1 MDLSVWLSLSL
12 EYGLERARSFA
23 YSIYFLIGIRFA
35 IALLGTV
42 IVLKISFLR
51 RYVFNI
57 RDKV

>member
-1 MDLSVWLSLSL
+1 M
-12 EYGLERARSFA
+12 GLKERDFFA

-42 IVLKISFLR
+42 IILKISFLR